1 MAKTSVAGRKVTRD
15 DLEAQFAAVQSGLR
29 KEVDDRKGLL
39 RSVAVGAG
47 VLLVV
52 IIFLLGR
59 KSGTRRSTFVE
70 IRRV

>member
-1 MAKTSVAGRKVTRD
+1 MAKTSVAGKKVTRD

-29 KEVDDRKGLL
+29 KEVDNRKGMLK
-39 RSVAVGAG
+39 SIVIGG
-47 VLLVV
+47 GILLVL

-59 KSGTRRSTFVE
+59 RSGTRRSTFVE

>member
-1 MAKTSVAGRKVTRD
+1 MAKTSVAGKKVTRD

-29 KEVDDRKGLL
+29 KEVDSRKGMLK
-39 RSVAVGAG
+39 SIAIGG
-47 VLLVV
+47 GILLVL

-59 KSGTRRSTFVE
+59 RSGTRRSTFVE

>member
-1 MAKTSVAGRKVTRD
+1 MAKTSVAGKKVTRD

-29 KEVDDRKGLL
+29 KEVDDRKGMF
-39 RSVAVGAG
+39 RSIAVGG
-47 VLLVV
+47 GLLLVL

-59 KSGTRRSTFVE
+59 KSGKRRSTFVE